1 MLKSDNIVSQ
11 SQYLVARILSWLMI
25 FILMGRYFQIQ
36 IIEHEI
42 YSLKSNTNRIRKVT
56 KNAPRGLI
64 LDRYGEILVD
74 NYPVYVLTAIP
85 GEMNNKKEQ
94 FSLIA
99 NYIESDS
106 SIINSNYKKYYRGRF
121 VPTRLAKDI
130 DFSQLSNLEENKL
143 QLEGVYYDQIPE
155 RYYPNGVRAP
165 HLFGYVKEIDRA
177 IRNNLSNKKLY
188 ELGDL
193 VGWSGLEKQYENYLM
208 GKRGTYFFEVDASG
222 REVGSA
228 SELVDTRPDPGY
240 NIQTTIDLGL
250 QIYIEKL
257 LDNRKGVVL
266 VGMPQT
272 GQILAAAS
280 APDYTPDLFTG
291 MMTEAK
297 WKSVKNNP
305 NTPLINRYI
314 QGTYIPGSIV
324 KMISQIAILR
334 YGNLDSDIT
343 HSCLGFYQFGDRIY
357 GCWVTD
363 GHGEVNITQAMAMS
377 CDVFFYKAI
386 QQIDIDKLYNVFKQ
400 FGFGSKTNIDIPNE
414 SRGLVPNR
422 DYLMKRYGKYGW
434 SKGTL
439 LNLAIGQGEI
449 LVTPI
454 QVLNYIN
461 LIATR
466 GNSPSCHFVM
476 VDNLPTNSK
485 PKLEE
490 EHWEQVY
497 EGLSSAIISK
507 KGTGRK
513 SDPVIDGLKV
523 YGKTGTAEN
532 PHGDN
537 HAWFTGWAEY
547 FDKKYSIV
555 VLLENAGSGGSVA
568 APLAKLVFKEIINNK
583 LVASK

>member
-1 MLKSDNIVSQ
+1 MLKSDNIVSPNQ
-11 SQYLVARILSWLMI
+11 FFIARIISWFMI
-25 FILMGRYFQIQ
+25 FILIGRYFQIQ
-36 IIEHEI
+36 ILEHES

-85 GEMNNKKEQ
+85 GEMNNKMEQ

-99 NYIESDS
+99 DYINSDS
-106 SIINSNYKKYYRGRF
+106 SIIHSNYKKYYRGRF

-130 DFSQLSNLEENKL
+130 DFLQLSNLEENKL
-143 QLEGVYYDQIPE
+143 NLEGVYYDQIPE

-165 HLFGYVKEIDRA
+165 HLFGYVKEIDRE
-177 IRNNLSNKKLY
+177 IRKNLPNKQLY

-208 GKRGTYFFEVDASG
+208 GKRGTYFYEVDASG
-222 REVGSA
+222 KEVGSA
-228 SELVDTRPDPGY
+228 LELVDTRPDPGY
-240 NIQTTIDLGL
+240 NIQTTIDLEL
-250 QIYIEKL
+250 QMYVEKIL
-257 LDNRKGVVL
+257 KNKKGVIL
-266 VGMPQT
+266 VGVPNT

-280 APDYTPDLFTG
+280 VPDYSPDLFTG
-291 MMTEAK
+291 MMTENK
-297 WKSVKNNP
+297 WKSIKENP
-305 NTPLINRYI
+305 DTPLVNRYI

-334 YGNLDSDIT
+334 YGNLNIEKT
-343 HSCLGFYQFGDRIY
+343 HFCSGFYQFGDRIY

-363 GHGEVNITQAMAMS
+363 GHGEVNMTQAMAMS
-377 CDVFFYKAI
+377 CDVFFYKTI
-386 QQIDIDKLYNVFKQ
+386 QQINIDKLHDVFKE
-400 FGFGSKTNIDIPNE
+400 FGFGKKTNIDIPNE
-414 SRGLVPNR
+414 SIGLVPNK
-422 DYLMKRYGKYGW
+422 DYLMNRYGKYGW

-439 LNLAIGQGEI
+439 LNLSIGQGEL

-461 LIATR
+461 LIATK
-466 GNSPSCHFVM
+466 GNSSSCHFVL
-476 VDNLPTNSK
+476 VDNLPENSK
-485 PKLEE
+485 PKLQK
-490 EHWEQVY
+490 EHWVQVH

-507 KGTGRK
+507 NGTGRK
-513 SDPVIDGLKV
+513 SDPLIEGLKI

-537 HAWFTGWAEY
+537 HAWYTGWAEY
-547 FDKKYSIV
+547 HNKKYSIV
-555 VLLENAGSGGSVA
+555 ILLENAGSGGSVA
-568 APLAKLVFKEIINNK
+568 APIAKLVFKKIINDQ

>member
-1 MLKSDNIVSQ
+1 MLKSDNIVSH
-11 SQYLVARILSWLMI
+11 SQFFVARVLSWLMI
-25 FILMGRYFQIQ
+25 LILIGRYFQIQ

-64 LDRYGEILVD
+64 LDRHGEILVD

-85 GEMNNKKEQ
+85 GEMSDKGEQ
-94 FSLIA
+94 FRLIA
-99 NYIESDS
+99 NYIDSDS
-106 SIINSNYKKYYRGRF
+106 SIIRSNYKKYYRGRF

-130 DFSQLSNLEENKL
+130 DFLQLSNLEENKL

-165 HLFGYVKEIDRA
+165 HLFGYVKEIDRK
-177 IRNNLSNKKLY
+177 IRKTLNNKQYY

-228 SELVDTRPDPGY
+228 LELDNTRPDPGY
-240 NIQTTIDLGL
+240 NIQTTIDLDL
-250 QIYIEKL
+250 QMYIEKL
-257 LDNRKGVVL
+257 LKNKKGVIL

-280 APDYTPDLFTG
+280 APDYAPDLFTG
-291 MMTEAK
+291 MMSETK
-297 WKSVKNNP
+297 WKTIKDDP
-305 NTPLINRYI
+305 HTPLVNRYT

-324 KMISQIAILR
+324 KMISQIAILK
-334 YGNLDSDIT
+334 YGNLDNNLS
-343 HSCLGFYQFGDRIY
+343 HFCPGFYQFGDRIY
-357 GCWVTD
+357 GCWVTE
-363 GHGEVNITQAMAMS
+363 GHGEVNITKAMAMS
-377 CDVFFYKAI
+377 CDVFFYKII
-386 QQIDIDKLYNVFKQ
+386 QQIDIDQLSNVFKQ

-414 SRGLVPNR
+414 SIGLVPNKE
-422 DYLMKRYGKYGW
+422 YLMKRYGKYGW
-434 SKGTL
+434 SRGTL
-439 LNLAIGQGEI
+439 LNLAIGQGEL

-461 LIATR
+461 LIATK
-466 GNSPSCHFVM
+466 GNSPTCHFVM
-476 VDNLPTNSK
+476 VDNLPENSR

-490 EHWEQVY
+490 NHWYQVY

-507 KGTGRK
+507 NGTGKR
-513 SDPVIDGLKV
+513 SDPAIDGLKV

-537 HAWFTGWAEY
+537 HAWFTGWVEY

-555 VLLENAGSGGSVA
+555 ILFENAGSGGSIA
-568 APLAKLVFKEIINNK
+568 APIARLIFEEIINDE
-583 LVASK
+583 LIASK

>member
-11 SQYLVARILSWLMI
+11 NQYLVARILSWLMI
-25 FILMGRYFQIQ
+25 FILIARYFQIQ

-56 KNAPRGLI
+56 KSAPRGLI
-64 LDRYGEILVD
+64 LDRHGEILVD

-85 GEMNNKKEQ
+85 GEMNNKREQ
-94 FSLIA
+94 FNLIA
-99 NYIESDS
+99 DYIESDS
-106 SIINSNYKKYYRGRF
+106 SIIRSNYQKYYRGRF
-121 VPTRLAKDI
+121 VPARLAKDI
-130 DFSQLSNLEENKL
+130 NFLQLSNLEENKL
-143 QLEGVYYDQIPE
+143 KLEGVYYDQIPE
-155 RYYPNGVRAP
+155 RFFPNGVRAP
-165 HLFGYVKEIDRA
+165 HLFGYVKEIDRE
-177 IRNNLSNKKLY
+177 IRKNLLNKQLY

-228 SELVDTRPDPGY
+228 SELIDTRPDPGS
-240 NIQTTIDLGL
+240 NIQTTIDLNI
-250 QIYIEKL
+250 QIFIEKL
-257 LDNRKGVVL
+257 LENKKGVIL

-272 GQILAAAS
+272 GEVIAAAS
-280 APDYTPDLFTG
+280 APDYAPDLFTG
-291 MMTEAK
+291 MMTENK
-297 WKSVKNNP
+297 WKSVKDDP
-305 NTPLINRYI
+305 DTPLINRYI

-324 KMISQIAILR
+324 KMISQISILK
-334 YGNLDSDIT
+334 YGNLDEDIT
-343 HSCLGFYQFGDRIY
+343 HICPGFYQFGDRIY

-363 GHGEVNITQAMAMS
+363 GHGEVNIIQAMAMS

-386 QQIDIDKLYNVFKQ
+386 QQVNIDKLYKVFRQ

-414 SRGLVPNR
+414 SKGLVPNKA
-422 DYLMKRYGKYGW
+422 YMQKRYGKYGW

-461 LIATR
+461 LISTR
-466 GNSPSCHFVM
+466 GKSPSCHFVM
-476 VDNLPTNSK
+476 VDNLPKNSK
-485 PKLEE
+485 PELEE
-490 EHWEQVY
+490 KHWKQVY
-497 EGLSSAIISK
+497 DGLSSAIISK
-507 KGTGRK
+507 NGTGRK
-513 SDPVIDGLKV
+513 SDPLINGLKV

-547 FDKKYSIV
+547 LNKKYSIV
-555 VLLENAGSGGSVA
+555 ILLENAGSGGAIA
-568 APLAKLVFKEIINNK
+568 APMAKLVFKKLINEK
-583 LVASK
+583 IVAIK

>member
-1 MLKSDNIVSQ
+1 MLKSDNIVSPN
-11 SQYLVARILSWLMI
+11 QYLVAIILSWTV
-25 FILMGRYFQIQ
+25 ILILIGRYFQIQ

-64 LDRYGEILVD
+64 LDRHGEILVD

-85 GEMNNKKEQ
+85 GEMNNKEKQ
-94 FSLIA
+94 FKLIA
-99 NYIESDS
+99 DYIDSDS
-106 SIINSNYKKYYRGRF
+106 SVIRSNYKKYYRGRF

-130 DFSQLSNLEENKL
+130 NFLQLSNLEENKL

-165 HLFGYVKEIDRA
+165 HLFGYVKEIDRK
-177 IRNNLSNKKLY
+177 IRKNLLNKQLY

-228 SELVDTRPDPGY
+228 LELVDTRPDPGY
-240 NIQTTIDLGL
+240 NIQTTIDLDL
-250 QIYIEKL
+250 QVFIEKL
-257 LDNRKGVVL
+257 LKDRKGVIL
-266 VGMPQT
+266 VGMPNT
-272 GQILAAAS
+272 GEILAAAS
-280 APDYTPDLFTG
+280 APDYSPDLFTG

-297 WKSVKNNP
+297 WKSIKDNP
-305 NTPLINRYI
+305 STPLINRYI

-324 KMISQIAILR
+324 KMISQIALLEH
-334 YGNLDSDIT
+334 GNLNNQIT
-343 HSCLGFYQFGDRIY
+343 HLCPGFYQFGDRIY
-357 GCWVTD
+357 GCWVTE
-363 GHGEVNITQAMAMS
+363 GHGEVNMTQAMAMS
-377 CDVFFYKAI
+377 CDVFFYKTI
-386 QQIDIDKLYNVFKQ
+386 QQIDIDKLHNVFKE
-400 FGFGSKTNIDIPNE
+400 FGFGEKTNIDIPNE
-414 SRGLVPNR
+414 STGLVPNKN
-422 DYLMKRYGKYGW
+422 YLMKRYGKYGW
-434 SKGTL
+434 SRGTL
-439 LNLAIGQGEI
+439 LNLAIGQGEL

-461 LIATR
+461 LISTK

-476 VDNLPTNSK
+476 VDNLPINSK
-485 PKLEE
+485 PKIKEE
-490 EHWEQVY
+490 YWEHVY
-497 EGLSSAIISK
+497 EGLSSAIIDK

-513 SDPVIDGLKV
+513 SDPAIDGLKV

-537 HAWFTGWAEY
+537 HAWFTGWADY
-547 FDKKYSIV
+547 FDKKYSV
-555 VLLENAGSGGSVA
+555 VILLENAGSGGSVA
-568 APLAKLVFKEIINNK
+568 APIAKLIYKKIINDK